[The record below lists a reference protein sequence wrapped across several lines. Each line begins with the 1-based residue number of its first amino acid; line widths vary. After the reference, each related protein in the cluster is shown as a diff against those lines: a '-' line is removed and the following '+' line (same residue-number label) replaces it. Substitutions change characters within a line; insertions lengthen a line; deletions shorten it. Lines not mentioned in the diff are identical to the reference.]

1 MKGKSMN
8 DQKKLSVDAELDG
21 PVTIL
26 VVRGR
31 LDGSTVALLDRAV
44 QNQFAAGQKAL
55 VFDFHDLSYI
65 SSAGLRTILMA
76 ARQLEKAG
84 GKSAFCALSASVA
97 DIFKMSGFS
106 EILDVR
112 ATRAAALGALHTRHR
127 KEAT

>member
-1 MKGKSMN
+1 MKSKSVN

-31 LDGSTVALLDRAV
+31 LDGSTVALLDQAV
-44 QNQFAAGQKAL
+44 QDQLAAGQKAL
-55 VFDFHDLSYI
+55 IFDFQDLSYI

-76 ARQLEKAG
+76 GRQLEKEG
-84 GKSAFCALSASVA
+84 GKSVFCALSAQIA
-97 DIFKMSGFS
+97 DIFNISGFN

-112 ATRAAALGALHTRHR
+112 ATRASALGALHR
-127 KEAT
+127 K